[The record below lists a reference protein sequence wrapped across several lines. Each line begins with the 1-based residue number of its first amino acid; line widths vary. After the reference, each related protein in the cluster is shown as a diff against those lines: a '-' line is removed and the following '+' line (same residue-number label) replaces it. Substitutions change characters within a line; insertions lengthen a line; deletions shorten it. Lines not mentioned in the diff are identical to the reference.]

1 MNCTQ
6 CQRQL
11 LEENLGPE
19 VEAHLAECMACRQ
32 WHKLLLQ
39 VESQVPLLPVPAS
52 PRKVQL
58 QEQLMHRMTPLPETM
73 PLYVPTP
80 PSRPFIHIPWRK
92 LAVAGGGLAAAGVL
106 IACGIFL
113 GNMLSPPGN
122 QKQLVVQLKN
132 KEKDKTLAANL
143 LELDMQLAQADNTRE
158 RVETLA
164 KLAQNLEGES
174 RSLAQVARPKDLH
187 TLAKLYSKVVE
198 EGLVQRARKLP
209 AAERRQVLDPIL
221 GQLMVAKKE
230 AEEMAQKAPAE
241 RAVPFQVIAAAA
253 RNGDLQLRK
262 LMEETP

>member
-32 WHKLLLQ
+32 WHKMLMQ
-39 VESQVPLLPVPAS
+39 VESHLPLLPVPES
-52 PRKVQL
+52 LRKKQL
-58 QEQLMHRMTPLPETM
+58 QEELIHGPATM
-73 PLYVPTP
+73 PDTIPLHVPTP
-80 PSRPFIHIPWRK
+80 PARPFIRISWRE
-92 LAVAGGGLAAAGVL
+92 LAVVGGGLAAAGVL

-113 GNMLSPPGN
+113 GNMLSPPRN
-122 QKQLVVQLKN
+122 SNPPVVQANN
-132 KEKDKTLAANL
+132 KEKTLAGKL
-143 LELDMQLAQADNTRE
+143 IELDMQLAQSDNTRE

-164 KLAQNLEGES
+164 KLAENLQGES
-174 RSLAQVARPKDLH
+174 RSLAQVAGPKELQ

-209 AAERRQVLDPIL
+209 AADRREVLDPIL
-221 GQLMVAKKE
+221 SQLMIAKKD

-241 RAVPFQVIAAAA
+241 SAVPFQVIAAAA
-253 RNGDLQLRK
+253 RNSDLQLRK